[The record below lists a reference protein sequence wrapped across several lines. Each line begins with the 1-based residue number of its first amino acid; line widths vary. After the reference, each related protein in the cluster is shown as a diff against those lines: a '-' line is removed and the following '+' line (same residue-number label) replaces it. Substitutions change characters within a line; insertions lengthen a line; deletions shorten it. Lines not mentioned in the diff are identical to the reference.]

1 MGADVSAGTPAA
13 AAITIDLWVWS
24 LRQPANAVARLAQL
38 LSDDECARA
47 ARFLS
52 PQNGD
57 GYIAGRGR
65 LREILADYLAL
76 LPSQLVFGYGAAGKP
91 FLDGVRD
98 APAFNLSH
106 SGDWAVLAVTAAR
119 RPIGIDIE
127 TIRPLKE
134 DIAGR
139 FFAASEAAAL
149 AALPPDLQTA
159 AFFRCWTRKE
169 AFIKAKGDG
178 LGYSLQAF
186 EVSLL
191 ENEPAVVKSIAGQTP
206 HQVADWRLHHFE
218 PAPGLVGAIA
228 IDTGSPD
235 ASVVVRRRA

>member
-1 MGADVSAGTPAA
+1 MGLNVSRGAA
-13 AAITIDLWVWS
+13 AATRIAVDLWVWP
-24 LRQPANAVARLAQL
+24 LRQPAGEIARLGRL
-38 LSDDECARA
+38 LSADEHERA

-52 PQNGD
+52 AQNGD

-65 LREILADYLAL
+65 LREILGEHLGLA
-76 LPSQLVFGYGAAGKP
+76 PQQLQFSYGTAGKP
-91 FLDGVRD
+91 SLSGLRD
-98 APAFNLSH
+98 APEFNLSH
-106 SGDWAVLAVTAAR
+106 TGDWAALAVTARHA
-119 RPIGIDIE
+119 IGVDIE

-149 AALPPDLQTA
+149 AALPPDAQTT

-191 ENEPAVVKSIAGQTP
+191 EQQPAVVKSIAGQTP
-206 HQVADWRLHHFE
+206 TQVAGWRLHHFE
-218 PAPGLVGAIA
+218 PAPGIVGAIA
-228 IDTGSPD
+228 IDVGSPTAD
-235 ASVVVRRRA
+235 LVVHRRP